1 MAPELLAGGA
11 ATPASDQYSLGV
23 LLFRLATGRYPIAAD
38 TLEQLESRHR
48 EAETPRWQ
56 AQDPPGRPLRE
67 LVERLL
73 SRDPATRPTASE
85 AGAMVRA
92 ITAEPARRRRR
103 LAIAAIVALALG
115 LTRRP
120 ATSAVATGPA
130 PAAPMAA
137 MSPTANAEAIL
148 AERLARSEI
157 TSDDYRTMLAALRG
171 GPDAPAAPGVDA
183 PAG

>member
-1 MAPELLAGGA
+1 MTRKFSTA
-11 ATPASDQYSLGV
+11 V
-23 LLFRLATGRYPIAAD
+23 VATGVATVAAIAIAVPAFAD
-38 TLEQLESRHR
+38 NG
-48 EAETPRWQ
+48 W
-56 AQDPPGRPLRE
+56 PGPGHMRGD
-67 LVERLL
+67 
-73 SRDPATRPTASE
+73 RDDHPWAWLMI
-85 AGAMVRA
+85 GGLGL
-92 ITAEPARRRRR
+92 